1 MGHKRS
7 IFSLILVIV
16 ATFLFGCSGPSV
28 AKAPPTYTPI
38 QLQKIQEY
46 STEIIAVRDR
56 GSELEDLIEKKD
68 WRRVG
73 NFIHGPMTEAR
84 LKINYI
90 APNLLPQ
97 EQKEA
102 RKISRDMLS
111 NLVKIDKAAETGD
124 RLQAL
129 NSYSAVY
136 ADIDQFLK
144 LLPETQAEPVSES

>member
-1 MGHKRS
+1 MGRQRS

-16 ATFLFGCSGPSV
+16 ATFLFSCSGPSV

-46 STEIIAVRDR
+46 SGEVIAVRDR
-56 GSELEDLIEKKD
+56 GAELEDLIEKQD

-84 LKINYI
+84 LTMNYI
-90 APNLLPQ
+90 VPNLLPQ

-102 RKISRDMLS
+102 RKISRDILA
-111 NLVKIDKAAETGD
+111 NLVKIDKAAEAGD
-124 RLQAL
+124 RIQAL

-144 LLPETQAEPVSES
+144 LLPETQTKPESAS

>member
-1 MGHKRS
+1 MGRQRS

-28 AKAPPTYTPI
+28 AKAPQTYTAS

-56 GSELEDLIEKKD
+56 GAELEDLIEKQD

-84 LKINYI
+84 LAINYV

-102 RKISRDMLS
+102 RKISKDML
-111 NLVKIDKAAETGD
+111 NYLVKIDKAAESGD
-124 RLQAL
+124 RFQAL

-136 ADIDQFLK
+136 ADIDRFLK
-144 LLPETQAEPVSES
+144 LLPETQTGAISES

>member
-1 MGHKRS
+1 MIRKRS

-16 ATFLFGCSGPSV
+16 ATFLFGCGAPTV
-28 AKAPPTYTPI
+28 AKAPATYTPI

-46 STEIIAVRDR
+46 SDEIISVRDR
-56 GSELEDLIEKKD
+56 GSELEDLIEKQD

-102 RKISRDMLS
+102 RKISQDML
-111 NLVKIDKAAETGD
+111 NYLVKIDKAAESGD
-124 RLQAL
+124 RLEAL

-144 LLPETQAEPVSES
+144 LLPNTQAEAVSE

>member
-1 MGHKRS
+1 MGRKHS

-16 ATFLFGCSGPSV
+16 ATFLFSCSGPSV

-38 QLQKIQEY
+38 QLQKIEEY
-46 STEIIAVRDR
+46 STKVIEVRDR
-56 GSELEDLIEKKD
+56 GAELEDLIEKQD

-84 LKINYI
+84 LQINYI

-102 RKISRDMLS
+102 RKISRDMLN
-111 NLVKIDKAAETGD
+111 NLVKIDKAAETSD
-124 RLQAL
+124 RIQAL

-136 ADIDQFLK
+136 ADIDQFLN
-144 LLPETQAEPVSES
+144 LLPETQTEEVSES

>member
-1 MGHKRS
+1 MGRQRS

-16 ATFLFGCSGPSV
+16 ATFLFSCSGPSV
-28 AKAPPTYTPI
+28 AKAPPTYTPT

-46 STEIIAVRDR
+46 SGEVIAVRDR
-56 GSELEDLIEKKD
+56 GAELEELIEKKD

-84 LKINYI
+84 LTMNYI

-102 RKISRDMLS
+102 RKISRDLLG
-111 NLVKIDKAAETGD
+111 NLVKIDKAAEEGD
-124 RLQAL
+124 RIQAL

-144 LLPETQAEPVSES
+144 LLPETQTEPESAS

>member
-46 STEIIAVRDR
+46 STEIVAVRDR

-111 NLVKIDKAAETGD
+111 NLVKIDKAAESGD

>member
-1 MGHKRS
+1 MGRQRT

-16 ATFLFGCSGPSV
+16 ATFLFGCSGPTV
-28 AKAPPTYTPI
+28 AKAPQTYTTN

-46 STEIIAVRDR
+46 STEVISVRDR
-56 GSELEDLIEKKD
+56 GPELEDLIEKQD

-84 LKINYI
+84 LKVNYI
-90 APNLLPQ
+90 ASNLLPQ

-102 RKISRDMLS
+102 RKISRDML
-111 NLVKIDKAAETGD
+111 NYLIKIDKAAESGD
-124 RLQAL
+124 RFEAL

-136 ADIDQFLK
+136 ADIERFLK
-144 LLPETQAEPVSES
+144 LLPETQTE